1 MLVSFIQE
9 RYSNCMLKVKT
20 LRVSTL
26 SILAVLALSSCGGS
40 SAKEMVDYED
50 CRDYS
55 KELAELGAA
64 AFSEALKYTD
74 EADAMP
80 FINKAQQYN
89 DLVAEN
95 DLKCEEI
102 VK

>member
-1 MLVSFIQE
+1 MLDSFIQE
-9 RYSNCMLKVKT
+9 RYSNRMLKVKT
-20 LRVSTL
+20 LLVSTL
-26 SILAVLALSSCGGS
+26 SIFAVLALSSCGGS

-102 VK
+102 IK

>member
-1 MLVSFIQE
+1 MYMKCHKPSLTSVFAIF
-9 RYSNCMLKVKT
+9 
-20 LRVSTL
+20 
-26 SILAVLALSSCGGS
+26 AVLALSSCGGS
-40 SAKEMVDYED
+40 SAKDMVDYED

-64 AFSEALKYTD
+64 AFSEALKYSD

-89 DLVAEN
+89 DLVEEN
-95 DLKCEEI
+95 NKKCEEI
-102 VK
+102 IK

>member
-1 MLVSFIQE
+1 
-9 RYSNCMLKVKT
+9 MLKLKPLMT
-20 LRVSTL
+20 ITL
-26 SILAVLALSSCGGS
+26 SIFAILALSSCGGS

-64 AFSEALKYTD
+64 AFSEALKYAD
-74 EADAMP
+74 QDDAMP
-80 FINKAQQYN
+80 FIIKAEQYN
-89 DLVAEN
+89 ELIAEN
-95 DLKCEEI
+95 DQKCEEI

>member
-1 MLVSFIQE
+1 
-9 RYSNCMLKVKT
+9 MLKSKPLLT
-20 LRVSTL
+20 STL
-26 SILAVLALSSCGGS
+26 SIFAVLALSSCGGS

-64 AFSEALKYTD
+64 AFFEAVKYAD
-74 EADAMP
+74 QADAMP
-80 FINKAQQYN
+80 FIIKAEKYN
-89 DLVAEN
+89 ELVAEN
-95 DLKCEEI
+95 DKKCEEI